1 MMNLEFPLTILNLVI
16 LGCTALFLL
25 IQILYYL
32 IVYGKIAFK
41 KHFTVKLKENDELPP
56 LSVIIAVK
64 NDEYNIKNKLIE
76 ILEQDYPTFE
86 VIVVN
91 DASSDETEFVLKGLS
106 AIYHH
111 LKVVNIVENVNK
123 FQGQKFPIS
132 IGIKSAKYE
141 HLVLTKSDCKPNSFD
156 WLKYIA
162 SGFGK
167 NKEIV
172 LGYACVENKKGL
184 LNKLVRYDHAIRAMN
199 YLSFALCKNPY
210 MGEGYNLA
218 YKKSLF
224 YKVGGFIKHYN
235 LSAGD
240 DDMFINQIT
249 NSKNT
254 SVVLTTPSFVKYDSF
269 RKYKDW
275 IKAKK
280 SNIISKKHFKTSHRF
295 LLNLLP
301 FSTFMFYL
309 CIVALFF
316 IGIPWPYIVL
326 ALLLK
331 FILQIFVY
339 YKAFKRLRIKNLF
352 IFAPILEIYQMILN
366 FFLELRIAT
375 TKKSKWR

>member
-1 MMNLEFPLTILNLVI
+1 MIDLGFSLTILNLVF
-16 LGCTALFLL
+16 LGCTLFFLL
-25 IQILYYL
+25 VQILYYL

-41 KHFTVKLKENDELPP
+41 KHFTVKLKENADLPP
-56 LSVIIAVK
+56 ISVIIAVK
-64 NDEYNIKNKLIE
+64 NEEYNIKNKVIE
-76 ILEQDYPTFE
+76 ILEQDYPQFE

-91 DASSDETEFVLKGLS
+91 DASTDDTEYVLKGLS
-106 AIYHH
+106 AIYPH

-123 FQGQKFPIS
+123 FQGHKFPIS

-141 HLVLTKSDCKPNSFD
+141 HLVLTKADCKPNSFD
-156 WLKYIA
+156 WLRHIA
-162 SGFGK
+162 SSFDE

-172 LGYACVENKKGL
+172 LGYAYIENRAGL
-184 LNKLVRYDHAIRAMN
+184 LNKLVRYDHAIRALN

-218 YKKSLF
+218 YKKGLF

-254 SVVLTTPSFVKYDSF
+254 AVVLTTPSLVKFESY

-280 SNIISKKHFKTSHRF
+280 GNIISKKHFKFSHRF

-301 FSTFMFYL
+301 ISTFVFYL
-309 CIVALFF
+309 CIVGLFF
-316 IGIPWPYIVL
+316 IGIPWQYMVL

-331 FILQIFVY
+331 FIVQIFVY
-339 YKAFKRLRIKNLF
+339 YKAFKRLKIKNLF

-366 FFLELRIAT
+366 FFLELRIAV
-375 TKKSKWR
+375 TKKSRWK

>member
-1 MMNLEFPLTILNLVI
+1 MMNLGFPLTILNLVL

-25 IQILYYL
+25 VQILYYL

-41 KHFTVKLKENDELPP
+41 KRFTVKLKADEELPP

-64 NDEYNIKNKLIE
+64 NEEYNIKNKLVE
-76 ILEQDYPTFE
+76 ILEQDYPTYE

-91 DASSDETEFVLKGLS
+91 DASTDDTEYVLKGLS
-106 AIYHH
+106 AIYPH

-141 HLVLTKSDCKPNSFD
+141 HLVLTKADCKPNSFE

-162 SGFGK
+162 SSFGK
-167 NKEIV
+167 NKEII
-172 LGYACVENKKGL
+172 LGYGCVERRKGL
-184 LNKLVRYDHAIRAMN
+184 LNKLISYDHAIRALN
-199 YLSFALCKNPY
+199 YISFALCKRPY

-224 YKVGGFIKHYN
+224 LKVGGFIKHYN

-240 DDMFINQIT
+240 DDMFINQIA

-254 SVVLTTPSFVKYDSF
+254 SIVLSSPSFVKFESF
-269 RKYKDW
+269 RKYRDW

-280 SNIISKKHFKTSHRF
+280 SNIISKKHFKASDRL

-309 CIVALFF
+309 CIAALFVCR
-316 IGIPWPYIVL
+316 IPWQYMVL
-326 ALLLK
+326 AILLK
-331 FILQIFVY
+331 LIIQIIVY
-339 YKAFKRLRIKNLF
+339 YKAFKKLRIKKIF
-352 IFAPILEIYQMILN
+352 IFAPILEIYQMLLN
-366 FFLELRIAT
+366 FFLEFKVAI

>member
-1 MMNLEFPLTILNLVI
+1 MMNLEFSLTILNLVI
-16 LGCTALFLL
+16 LGGTALFLL
-25 IQILYYL
+25 VQILYYL
-32 IVYGKIAFK
+32 VVYGKIAFK
-41 KHFTVKLKENDELPP
+41 KHFTVKLKENSELPP
-56 LSVIIAVK
+56 ISVIVAVK

-76 ILEQDYPTFE
+76 ILEQDYPVYE

-91 DASSDETEFVLKGLS
+91 DASTDETEYVLKGLS
-106 AIYHH
+106 AVYRH

-141 HLVLTKSDCKPNSFD
+141 HLVLTKADCKPNSFE

-162 SGFGK
+162 SSFEK

-172 LGYACVENKKGL
+172 LGYACIENKKGL
-184 LNKLVRYDHAIRAMN
+184 LNQLIRYDHAIRAMN

-254 SVVLTTPSFVKYDSF
+254 AVVLTTPSFVKYESF

-275 IKAKK
+275 IKSKK
-280 SNIISKKHFKTSHRF
+280 SNIISKKHFKASHRF

-301 FSTFMFYL
+301 ISTFMFYL
-309 CIVALFF
+309 CIAALFF
-316 IGIPWPYIVL
+316 IKIPWLYMVL
-326 ALLLK
+326 AFLLK
-331 FILQIFVY
+331 FIIQIIVY
-339 YKAFKRLRIKNLF
+339 YKTFKRLKIKNLF

>member
-41 KHFTVKLKENDELPP
+41 KHFTVKLKEKDELPP

-309 CIVALFF
+309 CIAVLFF
-316 IGIPWPYIVL
+316 IGIPWPYMVL

-331 FILQIFVY
+331 FIHQIFVY

>member
-1 MMNLEFPLTILNLVI
+1 MNLEFPLTILNLVI

-309 CIVALFF
+309 CIAVLFF
-316 IGIPWPYIVL
+316 IGIPWSYMVL